1 MGHELIKKKL
11 IIAGL
16 ILSALCVIGL
26 ALIFIP
32 NWNGKKENNTTSGV
46 RVYNPVQNATG
57 VSNGKNPTIDNSIQ
71 NTTNGQIPVTIN
83 PIQNT
88 TIFSNGQIPV
98 TITLKQNISGISYGR
113 NPITVDTIQYT
124 IGFSNG
130 QTPITVDTI
139 QYTKGFSNG
148 RIPVTT
154 TIKQNDS
161 RISNGQNPVTI
172 TITQNVPGVS
182 NGQNPVIVKQNVPD
196 MSNVQYSVDD
206 NNFDYIFLKME
217 SNKKN
222 MIYSPISIEYAL
234 NMLKDG
240 AIGSTFDEINRVI
253 SNRKISKY
261 PNIDKVLSL
270 GNGLFIRSLYYE
282 YIKKDYSNILKEK
295 YNAEIVPD
303 EFKNIQSVNQWIENR
318 TLGTIK
324 NMLSDDIV
332 KDPKLLM
339 IIVNAIAIDM
349 EWDNQFSFGNTDR
362 YPFFLENGGRK
373 EVQMMHLYEVKRK
386 GVTYYEG
393 DNKTVLTM
401 DLKEYNGIQ
410 LEFMAIMPHE
420 NLSTYV
426 ESVSKEQISKIDN
439 NLKSS
444 SNAPYGVNVRIPKF
458 KFSYYLNL
466 KQDLNKLGIKNAFSS
481 DNANFSKMAI
491 VKEMDRNLFVSDALH
506 KTDIK
511 FTEDGLK
518 DAAAPVIG
526 EFTTCG
532 TTITTETK
540 ASISET
546 ETATISINMPIDI
559 TINQPFMF
567 IIRDKNT
574 KDIWFTGTVY
584 EPDL

>member
-32 NWNGKKENNTTSGV
+32 KWNGKKENNTTSGV

-57 VSNGKNPTIDNSIQ
+57 VSNGKNPAIDNSIQ

-113 NPITVDTIQYT
+113 N
-124 IGFSNG
+124 
-130 QTPITVDTI
+130 PITVDTI

-518 DAAAPVIG
+518 DAAAPVIVHL
-526 EFTTCG
+526 TTSKITN
-532 TTITTETK
+532 TTSKIKPT
-540 ASISET
+540 SIVT
-546 ETATISINMPIDI
+546 GKPKPIIINK
-559 TINQPFMF
+559 PFMF

-584 EPDL
+584 DPNL